1 MESHFRRSSR
11 SYGDPLQLNRAPP
24 RCPCRSDAQGR
35 NAMKNPA
42 LLPLLLLLSLPPAL
56 AATGPLL
63 PRPQNIR
70 VTEGRLLLKDTAIRF
85 AVSPALEDRFAAD
98 QLAAILSGRLGRA
111 VPVVEAGSGPKAI
124 LLNRTGAIDALPTP
138 GEQKGPDSREAY
150 SITVTVNGAEIRSR
164 SSAGIYYAVQ
174 TIRQIVEGDGD
185 AAFLPSV
192 EISDWPALCYRGTMM
207 DMSHGP
213 LLTVE
218 EIKRQLDFLA
228 RWKANQ
234 YYFYSEASIELDGY
248 PLLNPEGR
256 FTKDQV
262 REVIAYARQR
272 HIDVIPCLELYGHL
286 HDLFRVEK
294 YAHLAALPHGGEFNP
309 RNPEVMKLL
318 TDWAEQF
325 VALFPSS
332 FVHIGFDET
341 WQIEM
346 AAKKEGSG
354 ATPAKLFRQQLSNV
368 AGLFTKHGRKVMA
381 WGDIVVKYPEIVA
394 DLPPGLIGVAWEY
407 DPKGDY
413 QHWLDPLK
421 ARQVPTVIA
430 TAISN
435 WRELSPDFEY
445 TFGNIDNFLAAGRRA
460 GVMGFMNTVWTD
472 SSQTLIRAAWPAM
485 AYGAIAPWQ
494 TDPVDR
500 ARFFGDY
507 STLMYAAPAAV
518 EVGLALSDLSK
529 AELEFQKAFGQ
540 DTMRAFWE
548 NPFEPRILNKLDD
561 RRESLRQTRLSAE
574 DAQEHFYRALKL
586 KADPTTLTSLLLES
600 RMLDYAGLKFLTAL
614 EGADR
619 WKEMGPKVNRDAW
632 WNTFDS
638 EWTYQSHG
646 RPIDLMDQITELRKV
661 YRNAWLSEYTDYRLD
676 STLVRWDAEYEYW
689 RRLVAQLQAFSATMK
704 DGDPLPPLNSVLK
717 GQQVRD

>member
-1 MESHFRRSSR
+1 M
-11 SYGDPLQLNRAPP
+11 
-24 RCPCRSDAQGR
+24 R
-35 NAMKNPA
+35 NAA
-42 LLPLLLLLSLPPAL
+42 LLPFLLLASWPAAT

-63 PRPQNIR
+63 PQPRSVR
-70 VTEGRLLLKDTAIRF
+70 VTEGRLPLKDVAIRF
-85 AVSPALEDRFAAD
+85 AMSPAPEDRFAAA
-98 QLAAILSGRLGRA
+98 QLAAILSEPLGRP
-111 VPVVEAGSGPKAI
+111 VPVVEAAGGGKAI
-124 LLNRTGAIDALPTP
+124 VLNRTAGVDPLPVP
-138 GEQKGPDSREAY
+138 GEQTGPESREAY
-150 SITVTVNGAEIRSR
+150 TVTISTDGAEIKSR
-164 SSAGIYYAVQ
+164 SSAGLFYAVQ
-174 TIRQIVEGDGD
+174 TIRQLVAGNGAE
-185 AAFLPSV
+185 ASLPGI
-192 EISDWPALCYRGTMM
+192 EIADWPSLAYRGTMM

-228 RWKANQ
+228 RWKANH

-256 FTKDQV
+256 FTKEQV
-262 REVIAYARQR
+262 REVIAYARER

-318 TDWAEQF
+318 ADWAGQF
-325 VALFPSS
+325 VALFPSP

-368 AGLFTKHGRKVMA
+368 AGLFTAHGRKVMA
-381 WGDIVVKYPEIVA
+381 WADIIVKYPEIVA

-407 DPKGDY
+407 SPQGDY
-413 QHWLDPLK
+413 QHWLDPLSSRK
-421 ARQVPTVIA
+421 VPTVIA
-430 TAISN
+430 TAVSN
-435 WRELSPDFEY
+435 WREVSPDFEY

-472 SSQTLIRAAWPAM
+472 SSQTLIRAAWPAI
-485 AYGAIAPWQ
+485 AYGAVAPWQ
-494 TDPVDR
+494 NGPVDR
-500 ARFFGDY
+500 TRFFRDY
-507 STLMYAAPAAV
+507 SALMYPEAV
-518 EVGLALSDLSK
+518 ASEVGLALADLSS

-540 DTMRAFWE
+540 NTMRSFWE
-548 NPFEPRILNKLDD
+548 DPFEPRIQQRLDD
-561 RRESLRQTRLSAE
+561 RRQNLRQTRLSAE
-574 DAQEHFYRALKL
+574 EAQEHLYKALKL
-586 KADPTTLTSLLLES
+586 KGDPTTLNSLLLES

-619 WKEMGPKVNRDAW
+619 WKEMGPKVNRDTW

-646 RPIDLMDQITELRKV
+646 RPIDLMDQITELRKI
-661 YRNAWLSEYTDYRLD
+661 YRNAWLSEFTDYRLD

-689 RRLVAQLQAFSATMK
+689 RRIVARLQAFSATMK
-704 DGDPLPPLNSVLK
+704 DGDPLPPLNSVLQ
-717 GQQVRD
+717 GQVRE